1 MINVYCLL
9 FFIVL
14 QRYEEFRTFANKPPK
29 NHLFRPLFS
38 ALIFQINHVLRA
50 CASRGPSSWALS
62 SEQAPYEERQRK
74 TKNGTLVRGTL
85 VLFAIFEFAQT
96 IRIII
101 YNIYIIYNY

>member
-62 SEQAPYEERQRK
+62 SEQAPYEEDKENQKWYFGTWYFGTFCHFRIC
-74 TKNGTLVRGTL
+74 TDDKN
-85 VLFAIFEFAQT
+85 
-96 IRIII
+96 
-101 YNIYIIYNY
+101 NYI